1 MANVEACKRL
11 DRLFHRFEGRL
22 LDEIISGVPL
32 ADIIKDQLPSLSD
45 IEWLATM
52 KLPPQTLVTRNEGP
66 PVELT
71 ENEQRACAA
80 LRRGFALG
88 MRFAHEEAKKAEK

>member
-1 MANVEACKRL
+1 MANTDACKRL
-11 DRLFHRFEGRL
+11 DRLFRRFAGRP

-32 ADIIKDQLPSLSD
+32 ADIIKEQLPSQSD

-52 KLPPQTLVTRNEGP
+52 KLPPQALVTRSEGAP
-66 PVELT
+66 IQLT
-71 ENEQRACAA
+71 ENEQRADIA

-88 MRFAHEEAKKAEK
+88 IRFAQEEAKNR